1 MRLTTRN
8 TETAGTGVEEN
19 IPFVIG
25 VVAAAAEDGN
35 EPTYADLPMS
45 QRAGFRDAE
54 PATTMSNVTIGPASR
69 HARMGYP
76 IVP

>member
-1 MRLTTRN
+1 LRLTTRN

-35 EPTYADLPMS
+35 EPTYADLSDKSTRWLP
-45 QRAGFRDAE
+45 
-54 PATTMSNVTIGPASR
+54 
-69 HARMGYP
+69 
-76 IVP
+76 

>member
-35 EPTYADLPMS
+35 EPTYADLS
-45 QRAGFRDAE
+45 DESTLA
-54 PATTMSNVTIGPASR
+54 SVTRNPQLR
-69 HARMGYP
+69 CRM
-76 IVP
+76 